1 LKQQPETVGC
11 DNAYDYRTKGM
22 DMNKLTI
29 ALASAAS
36 LAIAACA
43 EEPAETAAYEDT
55 AAADQMANA
64 EAEAGTV
71 VEVAQGDETFS
82 TLVSAV
88 TAAGLGET
96 LSGDGPFTVF
106 APTNDAFAKIPEA
119 TLTELTTNDTE
130 TLGNILTYHVVEG
143 NVDAATLTQAITDAG
158 DAGYTITTVNGGTL
172 TATVVDG
179 NVVLTDAAGGTATV
193 TATDVAAS
201 NGVIHVIDT
210 VLMPQ

>member
-1 LKQQPETVGC
+1 
-11 DNAYDYRTKGM
+11 
-22 DMNKLTI
+22 MNKLTI

-43 EEPAETAAYEDT
+43 EAPADTSAADE
-55 AAADQMANA
+55 AAMADQMANDDA
-64 EAEAGTV
+64 ARGTI
-71 VEVAQGDETFS
+71 VEVAQADEGFS

-96 LSGDGPFTVF
+96 LSGEGPFTVF

-130 TLGNILTYHVVEG
+130 TLGNILKYHVVAG

-158 DAGYTITTVNGGTL
+158 EGGYTINTVNGGTL
-172 TATVVDG
+172 NASVVDG
-179 NVVLTDAAGGTATV
+179 NVVLTDGAGGTSLV

-201 NGVIHVIDT
+201 NGVVHVIDT

>member
-1 LKQQPETVGC
+1 
-11 DNAYDYRTKGM
+11 
-22 DMNKLTI
+22 MNKLTI

-36 LAIAACA
+36 LAIVACA
-43 EEPAETAAYEDT
+43 EEPAENVAYED
-55 AAADQMANA
+55 AATADQMANA
-64 EAEAGTV
+64 EAETGTV

-88 TAAGLGET
+88 TAADLGAT

-130 TLGNILTYHVVEG
+130 TLGNILTYHVVAG
-143 NVDAATLTQAITDAG
+143 NVDAATLLQAIEGAG
-158 DAGYTITTVNGGTL
+158 ADGYSIETVNGGTL

-210 VLMPQ
+210 VLMPE

>member
-1 LKQQPETVGC
+1 
-11 DNAYDYRTKGM
+11 
-22 DMNKLTI
+22 MNKLTL
-29 ALASAAS
+29 ALASTAS
-36 LAIAACA
+36 LALAACA
-43 EEPAETAAYEDT
+43 ETPPESDTYEEA

-64 EAEAGTV
+64 EAMAPGTV

-82 TLVSAV
+82 TLVGAV

-96 LSGDGPFTVF
+96 LSGEGPYTVF

-130 TLGNILTYHVVEG
+130 TLGTILTYHVVEG
-143 NVDAATLTQAITDAG
+143 NVDAATLTQAIADAG
-158 DAGYTITTVNGGTL
+158 EGGYTITTVNGGTL

-179 NVVLTDAAGGTATV
+179 DVVLTDAAGGTSTV

-210 VLMPQ
+210 VLMPE

>member
-1 LKQQPETVGC
+1 
-11 DNAYDYRTKGM
+11 
-22 DMNKLTI
+22 MNKLTI

-55 AAADQMANA
+55 ATADQMANA

-71 VEVAQGDETFS
+71 VEVAQDDETFS

-143 NVDAATLTQAITDAG
+143 HVDAATLTQAITDAG
-158 DAGYTITTVNGGTL
+158 DAGYTIATVNGGTL

-201 NGVIHVIDT
+201 NGVIHVVDT

>member
-1 LKQQPETVGC
+1 
-11 DNAYDYRTKGM
+11 
-22 DMNKLTI
+22 
-29 ALASAAS
+29 
-36 LAIAACA
+36 
-43 EEPAETAAYEDT
+43 
-55 AAADQMANA
+55 
-64 EAEAGTV
+64 
-71 VEVAQGDETFS
+71 QGDETFS

-88 TAAGLGET
+88 TAADLGAT

-130 TLGNILTYHVVEG
+130 TLGNILTYHVVAG
-143 NVDAATLTQAITDAG
+143 NVDAATLLQAIEGAG
-158 DAGYTITTVNGGTL
+158 ADGYSIETVNGGTL

>member
-1 LKQQPETVGC
+1 
-11 DNAYDYRTKGM
+11 
-22 DMNKLTI
+22 MNKFTI
-29 ALASAAS
+29 ALASAAT

-43 EEPAETAAYEDT
+43 EPAEDT
-55 AAADQMANA
+55 GSTDSMAADQMANEMA
-64 EAEAGTV
+64 AGTV
-71 VEVAQGDETFS
+71 VEVAQSNEDFS
-82 TLVSAV
+82 TLVAAV

-106 APTNDAFAKIPEA
+106 APTNDAFAKIPAE

-130 TLGNILTYHVVEG
+130 TLGAILTYHVVAG

-158 DAGYTITTVNGGTL
+158 EGGYSVETVGGGTL
-172 TATVVDG
+172 TASIVDG

-210 VLMPQ
+210 VMMPG

>member
-1 LKQQPETVGC
+1 
-11 DNAYDYRTKGM
+11 
-22 DMNKLTI
+22 MNKLTI

-55 AAADQMANA
+55 ATADQMVNA

-71 VEVAQGDETFS
+71 VEVAQDDETFS

>member
-1 LKQQPETVGC
+1 
-11 DNAYDYRTKGM
+11 
-22 DMNKLTI
+22 MNKLTI

-43 EEPAETAAYEDT
+43 EEPAETDAYDDT
-55 AAADQMANA
+55 TVAADQMANA
-64 EAEAGTV
+64 DAAPGTL
-71 VEVAQGDETFS
+71 VEVAQGDESFS

-88 TAAGLGET
+88 TAADLGAT
-96 LSGDGPFTVF
+96 LSGEGPFTVF

-143 NVDAATLTQAITDAG
+143 NVDAATLTQAIEDAG
-158 DAGYTITTVNGGTL
+158 EAGHTINTVNGGTL

-193 TATDVAAS
+193 TATDVEAS

>member
-1 LKQQPETVGC
+1 
-11 DNAYDYRTKGM
+11 
-22 DMNKLTI
+22 MNKLTI

-36 LAIAACA
+36 LAIVGCA
-43 EEPAETAAYEDT
+43 EEPAENVAYED
-55 AAADQMANA
+55 AATADQMANA
-64 EAEAGTV
+64 EAETGTV

-88 TAAGLGET
+88 TAADLGAT

-130 TLGNILTYHVVEG
+130 TLGNILTYHVVAG
-143 NVDAATLTQAITDAG
+143 NVDAATLLQAIEGAG
-158 DAGYTITTVNGGTL
+158 ADGYSIETVNGGTL

-179 NVVLTDAAGGTATV
+179 NVVLTDTAGGTATV

>member
-1 LKQQPETVGC
+1 
-11 DNAYDYRTKGM
+11 
-22 DMNKLTI
+22 MNKITI

-36 LAIAACA
+36 LALAACA
-43 EEPAETAAYEDT
+43 SETEEPVAEDT
-55 AAADQMANA
+55 AMADQMANDTT
-64 EAEAGTV
+64 EAGTI
-71 VEVAQGDETFS
+71 VEVAQGDSQFS

-106 APTNDAFAKIPEA
+106 APNNAAFEKIDEA

-130 TLGNILTYHVVEG
+130 TLGNILQYHVVSG
-143 NVDAATLTQAITDAG
+143 NIDSATLTQAITDAG
-158 DAGYTITTVNGGTL
+158 EAGYTIDTVGGGTL

-179 NVVLTDAAGGTATV
+179 NVVLTDAAGGTSTV
-193 TATDVAAS
+193 TATDVEAS

>member
-1 LKQQPETVGC
+1 
-11 DNAYDYRTKGM
+11 
-22 DMNKLTI
+22 MNKLTI

-36 LAIAACA
+36 LAIVACA
-43 EEPAETAAYEDT
+43 EEPAENVAYED
-55 AAADQMANA
+55 AATADQMANA
-64 EAEAGTV
+64 EAETGTV

-82 TLVSAV
+82 RLVSAV
-88 TAAGLGET
+88 TAADLGAT

-130 TLGNILTYHVVEG
+130 TLGNILTYHVVAG
-143 NVDAATLTQAITDAG
+143 NVDAATLLQAIEGAG
-158 DAGYTITTVNGGTL
+158 ADGYSIETVNGGTL

>member
-1 LKQQPETVGC
+1 
-11 DNAYDYRTKGM
+11 
-22 DMNKLTI
+22 MNKITI

-36 LAIAACA
+36 LAIAACSEA
-43 EEPAETAAYEDT
+43 PADEAYDDA
-55 AAADQMANA
+55 AAADAAVNA
-64 EAEAGTV
+64 EAEAGTI
-71 VEVAQGDETFS
+71 VEVAQGNEDFS
-82 TLVSAV
+82 TLVTAV

-96 LSGDGPFTVF
+96 LSGEGPFTVF
-106 APTNDAFAKIPEA
+106 APTNDAFGKIDEA

-130 TLGNILTYHVVEG
+130 TLGAILQYHVVSG

-158 DAGYTITTVNGGTL
+158 EGGYTIETVGGGTL
-172 TATVVDG
+172 TANVVDG
-179 NVVLTDAAGGTATV
+179 NVVLTDAAGGTSTV

>member
-1 LKQQPETVGC
+1 
-11 DNAYDYRTKGM
+11 
-22 DMNKLTI
+22 MNKLTI

-55 AAADQMANA
+55 ATADQMANA

-71 VEVAQGDETFS
+71 VEVAQDDETFS

-201 NGVIHVIDT
+201 NGVIHLIDT

>member
-1 LKQQPETVGC
+1 
-11 DNAYDYRTKGM
+11 
-22 DMNKLTI
+22 MNKLTI

-55 AAADQMANA
+55 ATADQMANA

-130 TLGNILTYHVVEG
+130 TLGNILTYHVVAG
-143 NVDAATLTQAITDAG
+143 NVDAATLLQAIEGAG
-158 DAGYTITTVNGGTL
+158 ADGYSIETVNGGTL
-172 TATVVDG
+172 TATVFDG

>member
-1 LKQQPETVGC
+1 
-11 DNAYDYRTKGM
+11 
-22 DMNKLTI
+22 MNKLTI

-36 LAIAACA
+36 LAIVACA
-43 EEPAETAAYEDT
+43 EEPAENVAYED
-55 AAADQMANA
+55 AATADQMANA
-64 EAEAGTV
+64 EAETGTV

-88 TAAGLGET
+88 TAADLGAT

-130 TLGNILTYHVVEG
+130 TLGNILTYHVVAG
-143 NVDAATLTQAITDAG
+143 NVDAATLLQAIEGAG
-158 DAGYTITTVNGGTL
+158 ADGYSIETVNGGTL

-179 NVVLTDAAGGTATV
+179 NVVLTDA
-193 TATDVAAS
+193 
-201 NGVIHVIDT
+201 
-210 VLMPQ
+210 

>member
-1 LKQQPETVGC
+1 
-11 DNAYDYRTKGM
+11 
-22 DMNKLTI
+22 MNKITL

-36 LAIAACA
+36 LALAACGGET
-43 EEPAETAAYEDT
+43 EEPMADDT
-55 AAADQMANA
+55 AMADQMANDTA
-64 EAEAGTV
+64 ETGTIV
-71 VEVAQGDETFS
+71 DVAQGDSQFS

-96 LSGDGPFTVF
+96 LSGEGPYTVF
-106 APTNDAFAKIPEA
+106 APTNDAFGKIPEA

-130 TLGNILTYHVVEG
+130 TLGNILQYHVVEG

-158 DAGYTITTVNGGTL
+158 DAGYTINTVGGGTL
-172 TATVVDG
+172 TANVVDG
-179 NVVLTDAAGGTATV
+179 NVVLTDAAGGTSTV

>member
-1 LKQQPETVGC
+1 
-11 DNAYDYRTKGM
+11 
-22 DMNKLTI
+22 MNKLTI

-36 LAIAACA
+36 LAIAACSEAPA
-43 EEPAETAAYEDT
+43 EEEMDT
-55 AAADQMANA
+55 SADVTANA
-64 EAEAGTV
+64 EAETGTI
-71 VEVAQGDETFS
+71 VEVAQGNSDFS

-96 LSGDGPFTVF
+96 LSGEGPFTVF
-106 APTNDAFAKIPEA
+106 APTNTAFAKIPEA

-130 TLGNILTYHVVEG
+130 TLGSILQYHVVSG
-143 NVDAATLTQAITDAG
+143 NVDAATLTKAITDAG
-158 DAGYTITTVNGGTL
+158 DAGYTVETVGGGTL
-172 TATVVDG
+172 TATIVDG

>member
-1 LKQQPETVGC
+1 
-11 DNAYDYRTKGM
+11 
-22 DMNKLTI
+22 MNKITI

-43 EEPAETAAYEDT
+43 EAPAENEGYDEPI
-55 AAADQMANA
+55 AADTMTNSDAA
-64 EAEAGTV
+64 PGTL

-96 LSGDGPFTVF
+96 LSGEGPFTVF
-106 APTNDAFAKIPEA
+106 APTNDAFAKIDEA

-130 TLGNILTYHVVEG
+130 TLGAILQYHVVSG

-158 DAGYTITTVNGGTL
+158 EAGYTIETVGGGTL
-172 TATVVDG
+172 TANVVDG
-179 NVVLTDAAGGTATV
+179 NVVLTDAAGGTSTV